1 MAADKPFL
9 LLTCLLLPKLGSG
22 QRKPNA
28 PCTDDLEFES
38 SHNARQGGL
47 IHTVTPSPR
56 TSTRP
61 TGPPSGERLDA
72 GWSGFRRNGS
82 TSRPGPSLHAC
93 RSSLST
99 PT

>member
-38 SHNARQGGL
+38 SHNARQGCL

-72 GWSGFRRNGS
+72 SCSGFGRNVS
-82 TSRPGPSLHAC
+82 TSCLGPSLSGC
-93 RSSLST
+93 RCAQPT